1 MTTLTTV
8 GYGDISGENTAERC
22 FCAVMQICGT
32 FVFATIMN
40 QLSMVLDNMSMDA
53 REKEYRMTKYR
64 LFLRKHFVDEALAKR
79 IIDWAGFQYTNVMA
93 VQDSEDMLG
102 CLPPSM
108 KVNLALALHER
119 MLCSIP
125 IFHRSGS
132 EFIAEVALALKMVR
146 YNASEKVASFGEVAD
161 KMYIVFLGGVSMTSN
176 SGRHISNFTPGDSFG
191 DVSAVRKQIQRTNI
205 TCRDF
210 CELWCLNNHELE
222 EIFLK
227 FPSIKRKIHRLL
239 YDSALDPGL
248 TSNAHKIKHCVP
260 FKRSL
265 VASSNFRGLSMMC
278 SDDGTWLPSRSL
290 VEPEDDPVKILRWNF
305 IVARRL
311 RRVHFHDP
319 CSRLKNALTS
329 FGNKVWGYHLSDD
342 SDDHPGSPSF
352 SYSHAHGN
360 YLNTHMPII
369 PHIDTRSLALQGESK
384 RAQSLSLSVP
394 HARLPAYS
402 LAVAPLCAHAR
413 THRGERKRQWVLIR
427 GLLV

>member
-22 FCAVMQICGT
+22 FCAIMQICGT

-53 REKEYRMTKYR
+53 REMEYRLTKYR
-64 LFLRKHFVDEALAKR
+64 LFLRKHFVDEALSRR
-79 IIDWAGFQYTNVMA
+79 ILDWAGFQYTNVLA
-93 VQDSEDMLG
+93 VEECEQMMG
-102 CLPPSM
+102 CLPHSM
-108 KVNLALALHER
+108 KTNLALALHER

-125 IFHRSGS
+125 IYHRAGS
-132 EFIAEVALALKMVR
+132 DFIAEMALALKMVR
-146 YNASEKVASFGEVAD
+146 YNASEKVACFGEVAD
-161 KMYIVFLGGVSMTSN
+161 KMYIVYLGSVTMTSY
-176 SGRHISNFTPGDSFG
+176 SGRHICNFTPGDSFG
-191 DVSAVRKQIQRTNI
+191 DVNAVQKQIQRTTI
-205 TCRDF
+205 TCCDF

-239 YDSALDPGL
+239 YDSSLDQGL
-248 TSNAHKIKHCVP
+248 KSHAHKVTHCVP

-290 VEPEDDPVKILRWNF
+290 IEPEDDPVKILRWNF

-319 CSRLKNALTS
+319 CSRIKNALTN
-329 FGNKVWGYHLSDD
+329 FGNKLWGHDLSDD
-342 SDDHPGSPSF
+342 SDDHSGRLSC
-352 SYSHAHGN
+352 SYSHAHAN
-360 YLNTHMPII
+360 FELPKCPHTHSP
-369 PHIDTRSLALQGESK
+369 P
-384 RAQSLSLSVP
+384 
-394 HARLPAYS
+394 YS
-402 LAVAPLCAHAR
+402 DS
-413 THRGERKRQWVLIR
+413 TEG
-427 GLLV
+427 